1 MLLSFDLEFA
11 FRVLPRLDFLH
22 SGCFGRIGTAPK
34 RARIDAIGIEF
45 QHPVVEFAR
54 SLRRLVQTDKVADV
68 SPRLFDVL
76 GIVIVLRHLMPGNDR
91 ARVQRLDLVKRSD
104 PLEPGL

>member
-1 MLLSFDLEFA
+1 M
-11 FRVLPRLDFLH
+11 
-22 SGCFGRIGTAPK
+22 GTAPK
-34 RARIDAIGIEF
+34 GAWIDAIGIEF
-45 QHPVVEFAR
+45 QHLVVEFAR

-104 PLEPGL
+104 PLNPGLLIRLDKVWMNAIVNRVTGHDQID